1 MSPTTPPASPDQI
14 IRIRL
19 LLGDSQTAFGRR
31 LGRSLRQVQRLE
43 SGETAG
49 TIELA
54 LALIAILRGLNAP
67 GDLAAAIADREA
79 CEHAL
84 KSVSA

>member
-1 MSPTTPPASPDQI
+1 
-14 IRIRL
+14 
-19 LLGDSQTAFGRR
+19 
-31 LGRSLRQVQRLE
+31 VQRLE